1 MKGNRSSI
9 EMVPLDDRAT
19 VSASAVDG
27 TLAFLGKPFPQI
39 IKSEGSSAIQR
50 FVEFFSVNL
59 RSPNTRQAYAHA
71 VDRFLD
77 WCVARGLGLTDIS
90 PLIVAE
96 YTENHPGSESTVKQ
110 HLAAIR
116 RFFDWMA
123 TGGLISGNPA
133 APVRGPKHIVR
144 RGKTPVLP
152 ANEAKMLL
160 ESIDCSHVVGLR
172 DRAVISVMIY
182 SFARVSAVVGLR
194 REDYYRDQGRVWFR
208 LREKGGKVHELP
220 VHHIAERMVD
230 AYLDEAK
237 MDVQT
242 AMPLFR
248 SVRGRTRTLTNRPMH
263 RMDVLRMIKRRAR
276 DAGISTPIC
285 CHTFRATGITA
296 YLENGGTIERAQSIA
311 AHESPRT
318 TKLYDRTN
326 DVVTIEEIERIRL

>member
-1 MKGNRSSI
+1 
-9 EMVPLDDRAT
+9 MVPLDDRAT

-39 IKSEGSSAIQR
+39 IKSEGPSAIQR
-50 FVEFFSVNL
+50 FVEFFSVNI

-71 VDRFLD
+71 VDRFLE
-77 WCVARGLGLTDIS
+77 WCVKRELELDEIS

-96 YTENHPGSESTVKQ
+96 YTESHSGSESTVKQ

-116 RFFDWMA
+116 RFFDWMV
-123 TGGLISGNPA
+123 TGGLIPVNPA
-133 APVRGPKHIVR
+133 APVRGPKHIAR
-144 RGKTPVLP
+144 RGKTPVL
-152 ANEAKMLL
+152 AAHEAKMLL
-160 ESIDCSHVVGLR
+160 DSIDCSHVVGMR
-172 DRAVISVMIY
+172 DRAIIAVMIY

-194 REDYYRDQGRVWFR
+194 GEDYYRNQGRVWFR

-220 VHHIAERMVD
+220 VHHIAENMVD
-230 AYLDEAK
+230 VYLDESK
-237 MDVQT
+237 IERQSS
-242 AMPLFR
+242 MPLFR
-248 SVRGRTRTLTNRPMH
+248 SARGRTRMLTDRPMH

-276 DAGISTPIC
+276 DANITTPIC

-318 TKLYDRTN
+318 TKLYDRSN
-326 DVVTIEEIERIRL
+326 DAVTIEEIERIQL